1 MEKLIVLGTGHALT
15 TNCYNTCFALTH
27 ENEYILVDAGGGN
40 GILGMLEKA
49 KIPVAN
55 IHNAFVT
62 HRHSDHILGILWI
75 IRKIAMLIHTD
86 QYEGNLNIYG
96 HAEVIQNIL
105 TLMQVTLDAGIIGL
119 IGKRIMLFPVGDGQ
133 KETLGGLEF
142 TFFDIHSIKAKQ
154 FGFRVKLKNGETL
167 TCMGD
172 EPYNSLCRKYVE
184 NSDWL
189 LGEAFCLY
197 RDREIF
203 KPYEKHHST
212 VKDVCE
218 IAAQLKIKNL
228 VLWHTEDRNLIHRQK
243 LYTAEGRRYYC
254 GNLYVPNDLDVLI
267 LNEAE
272 ASW

>member
-1 MEKLIVLGTGHALT
+1 
-15 TNCYNTCFALTH
+15 
-27 ENEYILVDAGGGN
+27 
-40 GILGMLEKA
+40 
-49 KIPVAN
+49 
-55 IHNAFVT
+55 
-62 HRHSDHILGILWI
+62 
-75 IRKIAMLIHTD
+75 MLIHTD